1 MKILL
6 IDFIIHFD
14 IHDLGNEKK
23 NINNNDTSKKENN
36 LKLNTRKCCK
46 TDAIESEARDDCTI
60 TTRMSMRGRDRQ

>member
-6 IDFIIHFD
+6 IDFNIHFD
-14 IHDLGNEKK
+14 IHDLGNERKTLITMTHQKK
-23 NINNNDTSKKENN
+23 NN

-60 TTRMSMRGRDRQ
+60 TRMRGRDRQ